1 MKCVSGATTFR
12 RCDGITLQFD
22 FTFTEENVAWPC
34 KISPIL
40 YIVEVF
46 WVRVQLGSFIH
57 GVKDLIKLGLQQLI
71 DN

>member
-1 MKCVSGATTFR
+1 M
-12 RCDGITLQFD
+12 ILQFD

-46 WVRVQLGSFIH
+46 WVRVQLGNFKR
-57 GVKDLIKLGLQQLI
+57 GVKDLSKLGLQQLI